1 MAFYHQKILLVSFSS
16 LVYCICMLHT
26 IALFLFYLLQIT
38 TDASVPS
45 TSLADAFKRFTK
57 HEDSIEAGNVG
68 HAQSGKTGASSS
80 KLHFLSRI
88 SSAK

>member
-1 MAFYHQKILLVSFSS
+1 
-16 LVYCICMLHT
+16 MLHT

-57 HEDSIEAGNVG
+57 HEDSIESGNVG
-68 HAQSGKTGASSS
+68 HAHSGKTGASSS